1 MSTTQAAQAIRN
13 AIEAELAAS
22 RFYRLLAAST
32 VDDEARAFLEEM
44 SQAELEHAEAI
55 DKHRLKLV
63 QDPLPSTVDSKVE
76 VIETVPNWKYVD
88 DISFDEALEVAKTAE
103 IQACMY
109 YDAIADNLAGELQEF
124 FRELSRT
131 EQQHA
136 RLIDERRSL
145 LGS

>member
-1 MSTTQAAQAIRN
+1 MNGVTTLHSTLCTLHFALYTLHSALGTR
-13 AIEAELAAS
+13 
-22 RFYRLLAAST
+22 
-32 VDDEARAFLEEM
+32 RAFLEEM